1 MSIKQKDDLLFIGL
15 IFATFTALIIII
27 IQSRKYNIFLR
38 KINPSYHFPTILEIT
53 MNTAI
58 LTLILIIGKLF
69 IEKIFYS
76 FCENLLDA
84 KYKKKENH
92 SEKPRAK
99 RKLSIYLV
107 KFLHYLFLT
116 IHSYF
121 IYDKLDFFPKE
132 LFGHGEMNNLYTNGL
147 HSLALFKRPK
157 YFDLHYYI
165 NLAYTFTDLFGVV
178 FIYDKQT
185 DISVM
190 LFHHFCTITLIV
202 YSYYNHFDSIGSII
216 LYLHNVSDIF
226 VYLGRSLLYT
236 RAPIFFKKIFTVCL
250 LSSFAYCR
258 LFVYGKLIYGYF
270 IHINWEI
277 FYLQNTLL
285 VALVSLYILHCT
297 WTYKLVRIAYNSIA
311 KSKFE
316 DSRKFIKEKNKSS
329 NKII

>member
-1 MSIKQKDDLLFIGL
+1 MFKQQKDDLLFIGL
-15 IFATFTALIIII
+15 ITATLTALILII

-38 KINPSYHFPTILEIT
+38 KVNPTYYFPTILEIT

-58 LTLILIIGKLF
+58 LTFILLAGKLLF
-69 IEKIFYS
+69 EKIIYS
-76 FCENLLDA
+76 FCEKLLDA
-84 KYKKKENH
+84 KYKKKENLL
-92 SEKPRAK
+92 EKPKAK

-107 KFLHYLFLT
+107 KFLHYLILT

-132 LFGHGEMNNLYTNGL
+132 LLGHGEMNNLYTNGL
-147 HSLALFKRPK
+147 HSLALFTKPK
-157 YFDLHYYI
+157 YFDFHYYI
-165 NLAYTFTDLFGVV
+165 NLAYTFTDLFCVV

-185 DISVM
+185 DILMM

-226 VYLGRSLLYT
+226 VYLGRSFLYT
-236 RAPIFFKKIFTVCL
+236 KVPATFKKIFTVCL

-258 LFVYGKLIYGYF
+258 LFVLGKLIYGYF
-270 IHINWEI
+270 VHINLEI
-277 FYLQNTLL
+277 FYFQNTLL
-285 VALVSLYILHCT
+285 VALISLYILHCT
-297 WTYKLVRIAYNSIA
+297 WTYKLVRITYNSIA

-316 DSRKFIKEKNKSS
+316 DSRKFIIEKNKSC
-329 NKII
+329 NKIL